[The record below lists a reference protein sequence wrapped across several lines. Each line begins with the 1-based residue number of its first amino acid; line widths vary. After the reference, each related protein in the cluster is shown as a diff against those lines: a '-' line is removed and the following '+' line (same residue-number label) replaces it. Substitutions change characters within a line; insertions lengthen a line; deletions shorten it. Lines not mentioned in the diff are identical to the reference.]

1 MDLTI
6 LNKAKYE
13 EPKNAG
19 EVAIEL
25 NAKNEEERTK
35 MQAEIANK
43 EKLGL
48 SGTPEEI
55 EDQMVNKELEAINNK
70 R

>member
-1 MDLTI
+1 
-6 LNKAKYE
+6 
-13 EPKNAG
+13 
-19 EVAIEL
+19 
-25 NAKNEEERTK
+25 

-55 EDQMVNKELEAINNK
+55 EDQMVNKELEVINNK